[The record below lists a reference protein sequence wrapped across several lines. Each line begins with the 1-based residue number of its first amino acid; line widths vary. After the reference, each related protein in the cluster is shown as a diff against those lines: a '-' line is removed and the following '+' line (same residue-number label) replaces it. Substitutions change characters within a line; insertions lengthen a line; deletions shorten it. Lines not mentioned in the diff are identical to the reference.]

1 MDWLIELMTS
11 ALLLLLK
18 PLPLITLCVKSCGIV
33 VLTCIELL
41 RNAISLHL
49 SIFWSVITLA
59 FATFTLPMRLLN
71 ALQNE
76 KTLEMQLQ
84 EMQIE
89 LERVDWERR
98 RLEKQLSV
106 AINEHKMMALMLRE
120 LEDEL
125 DQAFLK
131 IDQLEEEHRDLKGE
145 NQQLKEIRGKGR
157 WSQGEHFPASSSKNI
172 TYNNTNKNNNNHNNN
187 NNNKLVKPEVG
198 VGLDPA
204 QAQQHQRRK
213 AALVKSLFSAGLSVV
228 VGTTVWTAEEPCG
241 PLVAAL
247 FAVVA
252 MSLSSVVGF
261 FFAIKNNPASEAV
274 ALLCFNWFIL
284 GTLTYPALPKVA
296 LFLSPLGRKLSGVTM
311 KFFSGSY
318 V

>member
-1 MDWLIELMTS
+1 MMEWLIELMIS
-11 ALLLLLK
+11 VLLLLLK
-18 PLPLITLCVKSCGIV
+18 PLPLITMCVKSCGIV

-89 LERVDWERR
+89 LERVNGERR

-106 AINEHKMMALMLRE
+106 AVNEHKMMALMLRE

-131 IDQLEEEHRDLKGE
+131 NEQLEEELRGLKGE
-145 NQQLKEIRGKGR
+145 NQQLKEIRGKAR
-157 WSQGEHFPASSSKNI
+157 WSQRDHFPASSSKNI
-172 TYNNTNKNNNNHNNN
+172 TYNN
-187 NNNKLVKPEVG
+187 NKLVEQEVG

-204 QAQQHQRRK
+204 QAQHHQRRK

-228 VGTTVWTAEEPCG
+228 VGTTVWTAEDPCG
-241 PLVAAL
+241 PLVVAL

-261 FFAIKNNPASEAV
+261 FFAIKNKPASEAV

>member
-11 ALLLLLK
+11 ALLMLLK

-71 ALQNE
+71 ALQNQ

-89 LERVDWERR
+89 LESVDWERR

-131 IDQLEEEHRDLKGE
+131 IDQLEEELRGLKGE
-145 NQQLKEIRGKGR
+145 NQQLKEIRGKTR
-157 WSQGEHFPASSSKNI
+157 WSQKEHFPASSSKNI
-172 TYNNTNKNNNNHNNN
+172 SYDNNKNNN

-213 AALVKSLFSAGLSVV
+213 AALVKSVFSAGLSVV
-228 VGTTVWTAEEPCG
+228 VGTTVWAAEEPCG